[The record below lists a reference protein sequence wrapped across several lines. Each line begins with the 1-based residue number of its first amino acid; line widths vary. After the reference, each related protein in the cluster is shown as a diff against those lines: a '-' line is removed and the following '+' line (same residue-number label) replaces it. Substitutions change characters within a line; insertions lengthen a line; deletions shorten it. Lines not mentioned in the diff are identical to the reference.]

1 MISTRSDS
9 GYPAGAMLLNAT
21 AMHMETFRNSRAVRN
36 AGSVLL
42 PSPVSDIFLPA
53 VCPQER
59 GQVRIWSYTMTSQVP
74 NAFYRAQSR
83 PRLRLAMTRAWR
95 PKRWTRRDRTWQG
108 AASAQ
113 TRRQRKKSSR
123 GGECGA
129 TSFCIRLNSFRYT
142 ANHSTDC
149 RTSYVQ
155 KSHLY
160 KRVFLWDTFASASA
174 SATTPHFI
182 RGTAVCAKCWMA
194 AHGVN
199 RAYYFKMKRDRT
211 DEHPLSIEPRSLYGT
226 TPHKVSRLS
235 LACATRS

>member
-1 MISTRSDS
+1 M
-9 GYPAGAMLLNAT
+9 LNAT

-42 PSPVSDIFLPA
+42 PFPVSDIFLPA

-142 ANHSTDC
+142 ATIAGQATSRSRICTNVCFCGTHLLPP
-149 RTSYVQ
+149 RLLRQPLTSYEAP
-155 KSHLY
+155 L
-160 KRVFLWDTFASASA
+160 FAPSAGW
-174 SATTPHFI
+174 
-182 RGTAVCAKCWMA
+182 R
-194 AHGVN
+194 
-199 RAYYFKMKRDRT
+199 RT
-211 DEHPLSIEPRSLYGT
+211 VSIAPIT
-226 TPHKVSRLS
+226 SR
-235 LACATRS
+235 